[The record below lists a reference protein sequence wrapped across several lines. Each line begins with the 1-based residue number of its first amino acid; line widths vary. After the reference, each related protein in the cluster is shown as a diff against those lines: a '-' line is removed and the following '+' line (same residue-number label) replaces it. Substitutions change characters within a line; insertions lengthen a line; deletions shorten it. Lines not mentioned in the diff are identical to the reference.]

1 MKLTIPRLVASV
13 AAEPRTRR
21 LNHLYRSPYTESL
34 ERLQRRQERNDQF
47 KLPPSFKD
55 IESKEGNAI
64 GLPMSQIFPQILCL
78 QVGVCNQMLY
88 I

>member
-1 MKLTIPRLVASV
+1 MKLTIPRLIASV
-13 AAEPRTRR
+13 AADPRTR
-21 LNHLYRSPYTESL
+21 LNHLYRSPYTEGL

-78 QVGVCNQMLY
+78 QVGVLVF
-88 I
+88 

>member
-1 MKLTIPRLVASV
+1 MKLTIPRLIASV
-13 AAEPRTRR
+13 AAEPGTR
-21 LNHLYRSPYTESL
+21 LNHLYRSPYTEGL

-78 QVGVCNQMLY
+78 QVGVPVF
-88 I
+88 

>member
-1 MKLTIPRLVASV
+1 MKLTIPRLIASV
-13 AAEPRTRR
+13 AAEPGTR
-21 LNHLYRSPYTESL
+21 LNHLCRSPYTEGL

-78 QVGVCNQMLY
+78 QVGVLVF
-88 I
+88 